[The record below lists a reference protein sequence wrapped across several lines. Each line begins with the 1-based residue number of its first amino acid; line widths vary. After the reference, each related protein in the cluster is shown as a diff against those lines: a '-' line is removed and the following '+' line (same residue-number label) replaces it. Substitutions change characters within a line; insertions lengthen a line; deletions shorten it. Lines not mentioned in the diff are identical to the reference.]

1 MCIDMAKKKRCEP
14 LDRYLELHGITQAEL
29 AIRLQIPEPTTRA
42 LINGARPITAERAVE
57 LEKKLGI
64 PRETLRP
71 DLFVK
76 RAA

>member
-1 MCIDMAKKKRCEP
+1 MPRKRRCEP
-14 LDRYLELHGITQAEL
+14 LDTYCDLHRISQAEL
-29 AIRLQIPEPTTRA
+29 ADRLGIPEPTARA
-42 LINGARPITAERAVE
+42 LVNGSRTVTAGRA
-57 LEKKLGI
+57 LEIEQKLGI

>member
-1 MCIDMAKKKRCEP
+1 MAKKRRCEP
-14 LDRYLELHGITQAEL
+14 LDEYCKREGINYSALAE
-29 AIRLQIPEPTTRA
+29 RLKFEEPTTRS
-42 LINGARPITAERAVE
+42 LVNGSRPITAERAVMIE
-57 LEKKLGI
+57 NRIGI

>member
-1 MCIDMAKKKRCEP
+1 MARKKRCEP
-14 LDRYLELHGITQAEL
+14 LDRYLDLNRITQSEL
-29 AIRLQIPEPTTRA
+29 ADRLGIPEPTARS
-42 LINGARPITAERAVE
+42 LVNGSRPITAAMAVHIE
-57 LEKKLGI
+57 NKISI